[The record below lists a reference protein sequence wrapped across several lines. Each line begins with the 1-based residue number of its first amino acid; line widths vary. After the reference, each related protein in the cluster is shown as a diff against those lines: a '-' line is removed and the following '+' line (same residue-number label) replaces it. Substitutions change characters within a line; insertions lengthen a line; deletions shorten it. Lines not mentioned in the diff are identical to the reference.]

1 MTGAEFAYILGIN
14 SANMTIEDINGSI
27 KITTKGKGSNIGLSM
42 YTAGIMAETGNTY
55 ETILNKFYCGVTL
68 VSS

>member
-1 MTGAEFAYILGIN
+1 
-14 SANMTIEDINGSI
+14 MTIEDINGSI